1 DGTFTVHGKRKA
13 ASAPDRRRIVNGEVV
28 ATGAGDAATML
39 KASRAELVLQS
50 DRFVIRP
57 LELPHRATEF
67 LDGIVRGQ
75 IDRLTPWSASDA
87 AFGWAPPRMVGP
99 ERISVTVAAT
109 AQALVRPYLRALTEI
124 GAASILVST
133 G

>member
-1 DGTFTVHGKRKA
+1 MNDGV
-13 ASAPDRRRIVNGEVV
+13 
-28 ATGAGDAATML
+28 
-39 KASRAELVLQS
+39 
-50 DRFVIRP
+50 
-57 LELPHRATEF
+57 
-67 LDGIVRGQ
+67 
-75 IDRLTPWSASDA
+75 ASDA

-133 G
+133 GVTLDGEGTVRATWSYEDSEVPDFDQLVQAAQAL